1 MRDARVDGQPWLRLL
16 LSLMLKVSCCC
27 KQTFRPSA
35 LATCVFRSLC
45 PPSIL
50 ANLKHVNILP
60 FHGLVLEPTSRTPK
74 WLVTSYAT
82 GRTLAHQLVR
92 RREAAG
98 GITLLELVDIM
109 ADILDGLAYL
119 HCRKP
124 EPIILR

>member
-1 MRDARVDGQPWLRLL
+1 M
-16 LSLMLKVSCCC
+16 LSLMLKVSWCC
-27 KQTFRPSA
+27 KQPFRPPFPPV
-35 LATCVFRSLC
+35 CFVPC

-82 GRTLAHQLVR
+82 GRTLAHQLMR

-98 GITLLELVDIM
+98 GITLLELVDVM